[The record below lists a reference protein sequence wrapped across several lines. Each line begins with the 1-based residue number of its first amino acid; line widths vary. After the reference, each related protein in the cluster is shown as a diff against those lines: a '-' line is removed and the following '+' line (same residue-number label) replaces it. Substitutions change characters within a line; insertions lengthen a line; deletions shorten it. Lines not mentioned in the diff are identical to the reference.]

1 MAPEFSENLSMPPI
15 PTVRPNGP
23 AIRTFR
29 KIRNLSINRCAADA
43 GIALSAL
50 HYYET
55 EQKNPTLG
63 ALAKVALA
71 LDVPVQAICKD
82 DLPETE
88 PAQVA
93 S

>member
-1 MAPEFSENLSMPPI
+1 MPPI

-29 KIRNLSINRCAADA
+29 KIRELSINQCAADA
-43 GIALSAL
+43 GVALSAL

-55 EQKNPTLG
+55 EKKSPTLG
-63 ALAKVALA
+63 VLEKVAAA

-82 DLPETE
+82 DIPVAA
-88 PAQVA
+88 AQRGA
-93 S
+93 A